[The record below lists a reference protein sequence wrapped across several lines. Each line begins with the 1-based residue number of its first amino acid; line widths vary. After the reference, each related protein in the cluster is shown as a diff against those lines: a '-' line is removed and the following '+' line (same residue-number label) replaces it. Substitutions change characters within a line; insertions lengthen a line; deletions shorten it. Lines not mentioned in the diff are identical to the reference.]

1 MMLINGEIIDSNAE
15 GKYIDTLY
23 ENCVRTLNR
32 EKQITTEMV
41 ISACDKLYH
50 RVMDGEFDQYIMPI
64 LKTSNITYERFRE
77 MAGLFSREELEY
89 KCQIELGEW
98 AKPLADLKGGIKR
111 KRYPLGILLHIA
123 AGNVDGL
130 PAYSVIEGLM
140 AGNINILKLPTG
152 DSGFSVRLLS
162 ELIKIEPE
170 LSEYI
175 YVFDVPSTET
185 ETLRKFAEIADAV
198 VVWGGDEAIHA
209 AKQLTDEK
217 TRIISWGHKMSFAY
231 VTEAVSEEELYQL
244 ALHVCQT
251 NQVLCS
257 SCQGIFV
264 DTESETVLH
273 QIGQK
278 FFEQLVKANA
288 AVGKAD
294 MGMRG
299 KNTIRIYNDFLEA
312 KEGQTILHADGVSV
326 YIEPDGEL
334 ELSYLFRNVW
344 VKRLPGKQMISG
356 LKKHKNHL
364 QSCALLCADE
374 ERAELAG
381 LLAKAGIVRIT
392 GADMSGSE
400 SGGAHDGLYPL
411 KEYSRIVEFS

>member
-15 GKYIDTLY
+15 GKYIDSLY

-32 EKQITTEMV
+32 ENQITLEMV
-41 ISACDKLYH
+41 IEACDKLYH

-64 LKTSNITYERFRE
+64 LQASNISYERFRE

-89 KCQIELGEW
+89 KCQVELGEW
-98 AKPLADLKGGIKR
+98 VEPLPDLKGGIRR

-130 PAYSVIEGLM
+130 PAYSVIEGLL

-162 ELIKIEPE
+162 ELIKIEPD
-170 LSEYI
+170 LKEYI

-185 ETLRKFAEIADAV
+185 ATLRKFAEIADAV
-198 VVWGGDEAIHA
+198 VVWGGNEAIHA
-209 AKQLTDEK
+209 AKRLTDEK

-231 VTEAVSEEELYQL
+231 VTEAVSEEELYDL
-244 ALHVCQT
+244 ALHVCET

-264 DTESETVLH
+264 DTEAETVLY
-273 QIGQK
+273 QIGQQ
-278 FFEQLVKANA
+278 FFEQLVKANT

-294 MGMRG
+294 LGMRG

-312 KEGQTILHADGVSV
+312 KEGQTILQADGVSV
-326 YIEPDGEL
+326 YIEPDSKL

-344 VKRLPGKQMISG
+344 VKRLPKQQIISE
-356 LKKHKNHL
+356 LKQHKNHL

-374 ERAELAG
+374 ERIELVD
-381 LLAKAGIVRIT
+381 LLARAGVVRIT
-392 GADMSGSE
+392 DADMSSSE